1 MEKHHFEGL
10 KDEEISESRSLH
22 GSNVLTPPA
31 KTPIY
36 RELLNKFA
44 DPLIVILI
52 VAMFLSVGVA
62 AYEIYHKTAT
72 TAAYLEPVGI
82 FISIILAV
90 GVGFCFEMNAKR
102 KFEILNKTNDEQGV
116 KVIRNAKVTEVS
128 RQEIVV
134 GEVVI
139 LDTGDEIPADG
150 ELLEAIS
157 LNVNE
162 SSLTGEP
169 MAHKSLIP
177 SADDREATY
186 PSNMVYRGSTV
197 IEGHGLM
204 RVTKVGDATEYG
216 KVYKGA
222 QIENNVKTPLNI
234 QLDKL
239 SKQITIASYVI
250 AGLIIFGRIY
260 IFLSETEAVTML
272 GMTRCILN
280 SVMMAVTVIVVA
292 VPEGLPMSVT
302 LSLALSMRN
311 MLLSNNLVRKM
322 HACET
327 MGAATV
333 ICTDKTGTLT
343 QNQMTVAQTN
353 FCCLGTNQSL
363 SDDSESKKII
373 ENISVN
379 STAYIDRSSAKF
391 KPIGNPTEAALLM
404 WLLKK
409 NIDYESVRG
418 SSEIIYQSTFTTEKK
433 YMATVVRS
441 SELGQKILYVKGA
454 PEIVMKHC
462 SAINV
467 CGNECLQ
474 LSDYKNDIEASLLE
488 CQNRAMRTLGFAYKI
503 VTDENECFDSN
514 GNLLLNNLIFS
525 GIVSISD
532 PIREEV
538 PEAIRECIDAGIKI
552 KIVTGDTPA
561 TAKEV
566 GRQIGLWQPMDC
578 DASMISGAELSA
590 LSDDELLARLD
601 DLKIVSR
608 ARPMDKERLVRMLQK
623 HGEVVA
629 VTGDGTNDA
638 PALNAAQIGL
648 SMGDGTA
655 VAKEAS
661 AITIIDNSFKSICNA
676 VLWGRS
682 LYLNIQR
689 FILFQMTIN
698 VTACLIVLIG
708 SFCDY
713 ESPLTVTQMLWVNL
727 IMDTFAA
734 IALASL
740 PPHHDV
746 MKEKPRK
753 TSDNIVSKKMVS
765 IIISVGLMFVAIL
778 LCLLNLLDNY
788 SVESLS
794 DVLSG
799 KIQKDSG
806 GLTDYELSLF
816 FTIFVMMQFWNMFN
830 AKAYKSKRSAINSMN
845 KSRGFVSIA
854 IMILLVQAIIINFGG
869 KMFSVTPIRLWDWI
883 IIIVATSVVF
893 IVGEICRLVSKMYKK
908 QHIIK

>member
-1 MEKHHFEGL
+1 
-10 KDEEISESRSLH
+10 
-22 GSNVLTPPA
+22 
-31 KTPIY
+31 
-36 RELLNKFA
+36 
-44 DPLIVILI
+44 
-52 VAMFLSVGVA
+52 
-62 AYEIYHKTAT
+62 
-72 TAAYLEPVGI
+72 
-82 FISIILAV
+82 
-90 GVGFCFEMNAKR
+90 
-102 KFEILNKTNDEQGV
+102 
-116 KVIRNAKVTEVS
+116 
-128 RQEIVV
+128 
-134 GEVVI
+134 
-139 LDTGDEIPADG
+139 
-150 ELLEAIS
+150 
-157 LNVNE
+157 
-162 SSLTGEP
+162 
-169 MAHKSLIP
+169 
-177 SADDREATY
+177 
-186 PSNMVYRGSTV
+186 
-197 IEGHGLM
+197 
-204 RVTKVGDATEYG
+204 
-216 KVYKGA
+216 
-222 QIENNVKTPLNI
+222 
-234 QLDKL
+234 
-239 SKQITIASYVI
+239 
-250 AGLIIFGRIY
+250 
-260 IFLSETEAVTML
+260 
-272 GMTRCILN
+272 
-280 SVMMAVTVIVVA
+280 
-292 VPEGLPMSVT
+292 
-302 LSLALSMRN
+302 
-311 MLLSNNLVRKM
+311 
-322 HACET
+322 
-327 MGAATV
+327 
-333 ICTDKTGTLT
+333 
-343 QNQMTVAQTN
+343 
-353 FCCLGTNQSL
+353 
-363 SDDSESKKII
+363 
-373 ENISVN
+373 
-379 STAYIDRSSAKF
+379 
-391 KPIGNPTEAALLM
+391 
-404 WLLKK
+404 
-409 NIDYESVRG
+409 
-418 SSEIIYQSTFTTEKK
+418 
-433 YMATVVRS
+433 
-441 SELGQKILYVKGA
+441 
-454 PEIVMKHC
+454 
-462 SAINV
+462 
-467 CGNECLQ
+467 
-474 LSDYKNDIEASLLE
+474 
-488 CQNRAMRTLGFAYKI
+488 
-503 VTDENECFDSN
+503 
-514 GNLLLNNLIFS
+514 
-525 GIVSISD
+525 
-532 PIREEV
+532 
-538 PEAIRECIDAGIKI
+538 
-552 KIVTGDTPA
+552 
-561 TAKEV
+561 
-566 GRQIGLWQPMDC
+566 
-578 DASMISGAELSA
+578 MISGAELSA

-830 AKAYKSKRSAINSMN
+830 AKAYKSKHSAINSMN